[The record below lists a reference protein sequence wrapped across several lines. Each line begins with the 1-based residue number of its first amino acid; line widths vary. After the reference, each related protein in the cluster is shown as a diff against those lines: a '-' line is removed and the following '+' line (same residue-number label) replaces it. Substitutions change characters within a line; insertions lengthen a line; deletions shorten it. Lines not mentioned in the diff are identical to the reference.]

1 MDVAK
6 HSSLTGR
13 PYFPSFSRSREKSQ
27 GDVRRSGEIFPLP
40 TEQFGAPKQVVMK
53 ADFLCLITAL
63 SPTLRVAGRTS
74 KGPVFSPLL
83 LVALEQ
89 NLAVC

>member
-1 MDVAK
+1 M
-6 HSSLTGR
+6 SSLDSLKALDRRCWELVCGLAGIEQCSWV
-13 PYFPSFSRSREKSQ
+13 SFL
-27 GDVRRSGEIFPLP
+27 FPLP

>member
-1 MDVAK
+1 M
-6 HSSLTGR
+6 SSLDSLKALDRRCWELVCGLAGIEQCSWV
-13 PYFPSFSRSREKSQ
+13 SFL
-27 GDVRRSGEIFPLP
+27 FPLL